1 MTDKPSQLQNLRQEA
16 IEALLSVTTVAELE
30 TWRVKYVGRK
40 GSISSAI
47 KEIRDLPEG
56 ERKDAG
62 RVANQIRE
70 EVMAAFEAKEAALGG
85 KPLAA
90 ATTDLP
96 SGPGHIHPMTLTLR
110 RIQDIFS
117 AMGFTYVEGP
127 EVEEQQFNFDLL
139 NIPQSHPARAETDTF
154 YVAGLKG
161 SDNQNL
167 VLRTH
172 VSNMQNR
179 GPVEYK
185 LKPPFKI
192 FYQGRTFRSEKAD
205 ATHGSV
211 FHQLEFMIVNET
223 ASMADLKGVIKTFY
237 STFFQKPV
245 DVRLRPSYFPFVEP
259 GVEVDMSCVFCG
271 GSGCNVCKHTG
282 WIEMAGAGA
291 VHPQVLRNIN
301 VDPNKYQGL
310 ALGGGVD
317 RLAMLYYGVNDI
329 RLFWSDDIRFLRQF
343 S

>member
-1 MTDKPSQLQNLRQEA
+1 MTDTPNQLQNLGQQA
-16 IEALLSVTTVAELE
+16 IKALDGIATLTELE
-30 TWRVKYVGRK
+30 AWRITYIGRK
-40 GSISSAI
+40 GSITLALKQI
-47 KEIRDLPEG
+47 KELPEE
-56 ERKDAG
+56 ERRAAG
-62 RVANQIRE
+62 KIGNEIRQA
-70 EVMAAFEAKEAALGG
+70 VMQAFAAKEASLGG
-85 KPLAA
+85 K
-90 ATTDLP
+90 TVGGEVSDLP
-96 SGPGHIHPMTLTLR
+96 AGPGHLHPLTLTMR

-127 EVEEQQFNFDLL
+127 EVEEQKFNFDLL
-139 NIPQSHPARAETDTF
+139 NIPPQHPARAETDTF

-161 SDNQNL
+161 SDSLPL

-185 LKPPFKI
+185 LTPPFKI

-211 FHQLEFMIVNET
+211 FHQLEFMIVNKT
-223 ASMADLKGVIKTFY
+223 ASMADLKKVIQTFY

-271 GSGCNVCKHTG
+271 GSGCSVCKHTG

-291 VHPQVLRNIN
+291 VHPQVLKNIN
-301 VDPNKYQGL
+301 VDPDRYQGL